1 MKRDYQRQ
9 KNNKYILPNAV
20 YHTTL
25 WQIRDYFRMKENAQD
40 ILDESPAP
48 PDGMPRSGDIIDQ
61 VYIKAHRR
69 AIYIDKIKV
78 IDDAIK
84 TIPEE
89 YRKGIWNNI
98 IRGDRYPADAERATY
113 GHYKSKF
120 ILKVAEG
127 LKLV

>member
-1 MKRDYQRQ
+1 
-9 KNNKYILPNAV
+9 
-20 YHTTL
+20 
-25 WQIRDYFRMKENAQD
+25 MKENAQD

-61 VYIKAHRR
+61 VYIKAQRR